1 MKRATLIAAAMM
13 LAAPVYGGPAD
24 HLIGTWECQVAG
36 APVTSTPPIVW
47 FGEAHSEGKRIETVV
62 DLDAFAGAATGVAD
76 LASTGNGWWKVQPQ
90 EGVTFLV
97 KPLSHHA
104 KGASAAM
111 LLKAGRASYDCRRLP
126 RAI

>member
-1 MKRATLIAAAMM
+1 MKRFSVIAAAMM
-13 LAAPVYGGPAD
+13 LAAPVFAAPAD

-36 APVTSTPPIVW
+36 APVTTTPPIVW

-90 EGVTFLV
+90 DGESFLIKPVSPYGKDGKGAMLV
-97 KPLSHHA
+97 KMGQS
-104 KGASAAM
+104 
-111 LLKAGRASYDCRRLP
+111 SYDCRRLK
-126 RAI
+126 RVI